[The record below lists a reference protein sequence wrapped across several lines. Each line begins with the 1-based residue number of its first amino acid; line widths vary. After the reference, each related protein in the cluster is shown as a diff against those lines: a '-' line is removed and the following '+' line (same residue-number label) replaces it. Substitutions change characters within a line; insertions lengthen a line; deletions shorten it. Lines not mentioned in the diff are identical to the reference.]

1 MQKHSLRTDGKKR
14 VGDPKLAARLNKEL
28 EGNVLFD
35 KFSRGRYST
44 DASIYQIEPIG
55 TVVPMSN
62 ADVERT
68 INIAKD
74 EGIPILPRGGGT
86 SQCGQVLGEA
96 LIIDTSKQ
104 LNRILEF
111 DAETKTIEV
120 EPGVVLDDLNRML
133 KPHKLFFPVDIS
145 TGSRATIGGMA
156 GNNACG
162 SRSIRYGNMVHNV
175 LEIDAILADGTK
187 AHFGQVS
194 GNLEDIGGP
203 RSYLDIISTLRK
215 IAARESDEIDYRY
228 PNLLRNVGGYNIN
241 TIKPE
246 GHNLAQLLVGS
257 EGTLAYFQ
265 KIKLPLQSIPLHRV
279 LGICLF
285 PTLRSA
291 METVPGIVQL
301 DASAVELVDR
311 TMIDLANENPVFRP
325 AIDQFLKGNPAAI
338 LLVEFSGD
346 EEQPLLE
353 KLTHLHE
360 LLRDLNSSVEIIDAL
375 DPGFQAEVWEVRK
388 SGLNILMAMRGDG
401 KPVSFIE
408 DCAVPLEHLA
418 DYTDRL
424 NEEFDRHG
432 VQGTWYAHASVGTL
446 HVRPVLNMKDPKHA
460 IKMREIAEFACATVK
475 ELKGAFS
482 GEHGDGLVRSEFIEK
497 FYGPRLTQAFK
508 EIKEAFDPDHMLNP
522 GKIVD
527 PPRMDER
534 SLFRFGPDYKPG
546 SLVEAL
552 DWSEFGG
559 FLRASEMCNNNG
571 HCRKSEVGV
580 MCPSYRAT
588 REEVHLT
595 RGRANTLR
603 LALSGQLGKDA
614 LVSDMMKETMDLCI
628 GCKGCRRECPTGVDM
643 SRLKL
648 EFLHHYN
655 SRHGQSLRNKLISHL
670 PRYAPTASKFGQVL
684 NGFER
689 IPGTGF
695 LREAITGF
703 SRHRS
708 LPHWHRKPYFGLKTP
723 NVPTERSAYLFVDC
737 FNRWFEPENARAA
750 ESVLKKLEYEVIDLS
765 LPDDQRPLCCG
776 RTFLSVGMIEE
787 ARKEAKRLIEA
798 IRPAL
803 QLHLP
808 IIGLEPSCLLTL
820 RDEFKVL
827 FSKDEISGLEQSALM
842 FHEFIANNLDEKPN
856 SLQPRDL
863 KFDQVMYHGHCHE
876 KAFGL
881 TSDIER
887 VLEKIPGI
895 EVKPVPGGC
904 CGMAGSFG
912 YEAEHYEMSKKIG
925 NVGPLPHIRGASKN
939 VVIVANGTSC
949 RHQFNDLAGKKAVHL
964 SQIVDTAL

>member
-1 MQKHSLRTDGKKR
+1 
-14 VGDPKLAARLNKEL
+14 
-28 EGNVLFD
+28 
-35 KFSRGRYST
+35 
-44 DASIYQIEPIG
+44 
-55 TVVPMSN
+55 
-62 ADVERT
+62 
-68 INIAKD
+68 
-74 EGIPILPRGGGT
+74 
-86 SQCGQVLGEA
+86 
-96 LIIDTSKQ
+96 
-104 LNRILEF
+104 
-111 DAETKTIEV
+111 
-120 EPGVVLDDLNRML
+120 
-133 KPHKLFFPVDIS
+133 
-145 TGSRATIGGMA
+145 
-156 GNNACG
+156 
-162 SRSIRYGNMVHNV
+162 
-175 LEIDAILADGTK
+175 
-187 AHFGQVS
+187 
-194 GNLEDIGGP
+194 
-203 RSYLDIISTLRK
+203 
-215 IAARESDEIDYRY
+215 
-228 PNLLRNVGGYNIN
+228 
-241 TIKPE
+241 
-246 GHNLAQLLVGS
+246 
-257 EGTLAYFQ
+257 
-265 KIKLPLQSIPLHRV
+265 
-279 LGICLF
+279 
-285 PTLRSA
+285 
-291 METVPGIVQL
+291 
-301 DASAVELVDR
+301 
-311 TMIDLANENPVFRP
+311 
-325 AIDQFLKGNPAAI
+325 
-338 LLVEFSGD
+338 
-346 EEQPLLE
+346 
-353 KLTHLHE
+353 
-360 LLRDLNSSVEIIDAL
+360 
-375 DPGFQAEVWEVRK
+375 
-388 SGLNILMAMRGDG
+388 
-401 KPVSFIE
+401 
-408 DCAVPLEHLA
+408 
-418 DYTDRL
+418 
-424 NEEFDRHG
+424 
-432 VQGTWYAHASVGTL
+432 
-446 HVRPVLNMKDPKHA
+446 
-460 IKMREIAEFACATVK
+460 
-475 ELKGAFS
+475 
-482 GEHGDGLVRSEFIEK
+482 
-497 FYGPRLTQAFK
+497 
-508 EIKEAFDPDHMLNP
+508 
-522 GKIVD
+522 
-527 PPRMDER
+527 
-534 SLFRFGPDYKPG
+534 
-546 SLVEAL
+546 
-552 DWSEFGG
+552 
-559 FLRASEMCNNNG
+559 
-571 HCRKSEVGV
+571 

-614 LVSDMMKETMDLCI
+614 LVSDMMKETMDLCV

-695 LREAITGF
+695 IREAITGF

-912 YEAEHYEMSKKIG
+912 YEAEHYDMSEKIS